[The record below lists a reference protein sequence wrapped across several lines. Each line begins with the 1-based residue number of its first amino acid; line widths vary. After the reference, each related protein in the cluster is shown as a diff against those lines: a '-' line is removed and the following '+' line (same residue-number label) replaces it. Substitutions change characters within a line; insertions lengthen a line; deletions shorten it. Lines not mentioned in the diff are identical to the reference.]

1 MSWDALSLA
10 GAHTSDAAAGISGL
24 HSLTLHEN
32 AWPPLTLRPVV
43 FRGAASDLVAQG
55 RWPSWDDFE
64 PRNWVQWFD
73 NPAVAAKGLPGQR
86 FHYLDTEQRAIV
98 RPAAVPLRLGD
109 ARCPT
114 QRARIAAAAL
124 RGTGGAPL
132 LAQRGRRVSSMSSL
146 SRARCSSARCRC

>member
-1 MSWDALSLA
+1 MRLAAAVAALLA
-10 GAHTSDAAAGISGL
+10 ALAILSYLCERVLLRCLRAFFSARRYHRVATWCIAVRFVVELAWTCYLRLCDGIEPLELDAAAGISGL

-73 NPAVAAKGLPGQR
+73 NPAVAAKGL
-86 FHYLDTEQRAIV
+86 
-98 RPAAVPLRLGD
+98 AAV
-109 ARCPT
+109 
-114 QRARIAAAAL
+114 
-124 RGTGGAPL
+124 
-132 LAQRGRRVSSMSSL
+132 SL
-146 SRARCSSARCRC
+146 PGH